1 MGALSVSVA
10 DSAQARTPAS
20 SGMTVPFID
29 PSLCWTDVSRS
40 AAAMTAAL
48 DLMNNIGRCFP
59 LSLQGLCHAFV
70 EAKPVVDASREF
82 LLIVT
87 YVDQR
92 CPESFTQCG
101 DDVSQMGSL
110 LFVETLTGLIEDEQG
125 GVLDK
130 RSGQKDH

>member
-1 MGALSVSVA
+1 
-10 DSAQARTPAS
+10 
-20 SGMTVPFID
+20 
-29 PSLCWTDVSRS
+29 
-40 AAAMTAAL
+40 MTAAL

-110 LFVETLTGLIEDEQG
+110 LFVETLTGLASPAYQPPGSRLAPPSAASIWDASAVSTNCG
-125 GVLDK
+125 CAA
-130 RSGQKDH
+130 RSDGIIASSRRTWARAGFSMMRNAR